1 MTEDQTRDYIVRE
14 DDVIIEDVIIST
26 SVGGETSIFQ
36 SMISLGFYEDIFGG
50 FMTGQLLMV
59 DGNNLIRKLPIM
71 GREFVKVI
79 FRTPLAREKKTLIMR
94 VCGQLS
100 RSMNDKKR
108 QNVLELRLIS
118 PTGYKNM
125 ITKFSK
131 SYRGTYSKIVRN
143 ICSDA
148 FQSPVFVD
156 ETFGDNVVCFPYS
169 SAMQM
174 ISQIRP
180 DSVPERADNKIESSG
195 FVFYETSSGLN
206 FRCLNLLFTQIPR
219 EDLFFVKSFS
229 TRNSES
235 VDDLTFKT
243 HVPKVLTMN
252 RSFDRMTQHIGGAF
266 SNTQYSYDITN
277 KSWGINTF
285 NYTRDSDIVKKESE
299 IFNPV
304 ITQREVDNQ
313 SPSTF
318 SFVERSTQRH
328 DGVGESDTRSQTQR
342 YAMSNYALCNDTE
355 VEIEVPGNS
364 DLEAGKTVILTI
376 TKNDTD
382 AAMKEGDND
391 SEKSGV
397 YLIKNLQH
405 RFFFSSDETQT
416 MKTKLCLVRNFR
428 GEPASTSLE
437 INDGS

>member
-1 MTEDQTRDYIVRE
+1 
-14 DDVIIEDVIIST
+14 
-26 SVGGETSIFQ
+26 
-36 SMISLGFYEDIFGG
+36 
-50 FMTGQLLMV
+50 
-59 DGNNLIRKLPIM
+59 
-71 GREFVKVI
+71 REFVKII
-79 FRTPLAREKKTLIMR
+79 FRTPLASTKKTLTMR

-118 PTGYKNM
+118 PNGYKNM

-131 SYRGTYSKIVRN
+131 SYRGTYSSIVRN
-143 ICSDA
+143 ICNDA

-174 ISQIRP
+174 ISQIKSDAIP
-180 DSVPERADNKIESSG
+180 AIADNKIESSG
-195 FVFYETSSGLN
+195 FVFYETSTGLQ
-206 FRCLNLLFTQIPR
+206 FRCLNSLFSQTPR
-219 EDLFFVKSFS
+219 EDMFFVKSFS
-229 TRNSES
+229 TRNSED

-243 HVPKVLTMN
+243 HVPKVVSMN
-252 RSFDRMTQHIGGAF
+252 RSFDRMSQNVGGAF

-277 KSWGINTF
+277 KSWSINTF
-285 NYTRDSDIVKKESE
+285 NYMRDSDTVKKNSE

-304 ITQREVDNQ
+304 ITQRESDNE

-342 YAMSNYALCNDTE
+342 YANSNYALCNDTE

-364 DLEAGKTVILTI
+364 DLEA
-376 TKNDTD
+376 
-382 AAMKEGDND
+382 
-391 SEKSGV
+391 
-397 YLIKNLQH
+397 
-405 RFFFSSDETQT
+405 
-416 MKTKLCLVRNFR
+416 
-428 GEPASTSLE
+428 
-437 INDGS
+437 